1 MCRIVAQSTQSTVLR
16 SRNASIVISSGRP
29 QAPQFTRI
37 GSSVSMRFGRAK
49 RLPIEFRP
57 FLTLAARKIAELA
70 RPDSADLDEIADPC
84 REVSRARLQRLQVAV
99 DLALKNLLG

>member
-49 RLPIEFRP
+49 RLPIEFGP
-57 FLTLAARKIAELA
+57 FLTLAARKIAEFE
-70 RPDSADLDEIADPC
+70 RPDSADLEETAIFA
-84 REVSRARLQRLQVAV
+84 ARSTGHAFQRSQVGV
-99 DLALKNLLG
+99 DLVLTNLLG